1 MESRPA
7 EEGLA
12 VRRRRLC
19 PACQHRFT
27 TYERREHAR
36 LFVRKRDGERQS
48 FDREKLR
55 SGLVRAAHKR
65 PVSGAQVERL
75 IAGIENE
82 AAKAGGEIEAQ
93 RVGELCLEGLAGL
106 DRVAYL
112 QFASVYKG
120 FSDPSQFTDELGR
133 IGLAPHADRDPV
145 EPQFAGSR
153 PGGSV

>member
-7 EEGLA
+7 EDGTA
-12 VRRRRLC
+12 VRRRRHC
-19 PACQHRFT
+19 PACDHRFT
-27 TYERREHAR
+27 TYERRERAR
-36 LFVRKRDGERQS
+36 LFIRKRDGEQQS

-65 PVSGAQVERL
+65 PVSPEEIERL
-75 IAGIENE
+75 VAGIERE
-82 AAKAGGEIEAQ
+82 AEEGGNEIEAE
-93 RVGELCLEGLAGL
+93 RVGELCLDGLRDI

-120 FSDPSQFTDELGR
+120 FSDPGQFTEELRRMGV
-133 IGLAPHADRDPV
+133 APNAAAGSSKT
-145 EPQFAGSR
+145 QFAGSR